1 MLRKPRA
8 YKDDNI
14 RVGPKSKGISG
25 LAKSNEPLVSHKE
38 LENLLTSLVTIS
50 FSIQAHLHGFSS
62 SYIML
67 YSKKKK
73 DTDQWR
79 GCEFQKW
86 WKICID
92 AGYCLL
98 QCDAMTQACGVYQ
111 FWCLE
116 LKVQYFTV
124 LVVKEW
130 VSFAMSM
137 RTRIHTA
144 TDHNVTIYTVTT
156 VKASDLHSIV

>member
-62 SYIML
+62 SYIMF
-67 YSKKKK
+67 YSKKKIQINEGAASSRNGGK
-73 DTDQWR
+73 SVSMQ
-79 GCEFQKW
+79 
-86 WKICID
+86 
-92 AGYCLL
+92 
-98 QCDAMTQACGVYQ
+98 V
-111 FWCLE
+111 
-116 LKVQYFTV
+116 TV
-124 LVVKEW
+124 
-130 VSFAMSM
+130 FC
-137 RTRIHTA
+137 
-144 TDHNVTIYTVTT
+144 NVTP
-156 VKASDLHSIV
+156 